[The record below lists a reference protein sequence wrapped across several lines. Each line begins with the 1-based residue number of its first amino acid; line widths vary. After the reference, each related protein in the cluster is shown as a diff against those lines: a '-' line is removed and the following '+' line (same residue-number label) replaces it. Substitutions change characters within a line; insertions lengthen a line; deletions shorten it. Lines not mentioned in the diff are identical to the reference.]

1 MRDLGLL
8 GESVFS
14 QWCASAGLTAN
25 GSSVDKTGWDFFVE
39 FDFHSKTNPHFST
52 VHEAAFECKVQVKA
66 TDKQARKLAIKLSNL
81 KRLVTAPMPAFFVFI
96 EFDGGESAQ
105 RAFLVHVDEA
115 LSFSILRRLHE
126 EEEKGEAHLFNK
138 KTMTINYGSNHLLAS
153 TSGEA
158 LRSAMRAHMGPSMSD
173 YVAKKN
179 AYLDA
184 AGFENGF
191 AQVTISAEGAE
202 NITKLVNMSLGL
214 EKDADISSMVGFKQR
229 FGRKSLIPFVDEEN
243 VKLGMPGLKPS
254 LEGSLRCRT
263 DKLGPSLVFP
273 AKVYVSPF
281 NAMVPEA
288 MRRARIAL
296 EFFDLVFNPFTKE
309 STYKFSFD
317 ERLMNLGMLRDALKF
332 MEMLATPGKRIYSEL
347 TVGRRALMQFEI
359 ASPVMPFQFKTE
371 LDAVEAAARIISL
384 LGVSSNVQMSLAQ
397 ASRHASQWSEVEKVL
412 LADTR
417 QLMLEIPGYQPP
429 SSGRESLVCLSFFT
443 TPVGDIHIGVFM
455 TMIGKPLPADDGH
468 ALLPERKNIERIVI
482 CEPGE
487 HINSED
493 LVAAAIAIAQKY
505 SAEHEVTMLFE
516 LQTLKMPRFECQ
528 ATPENRM

>member
-1 MRDLGLL
+1 MRNLGRM

-25 GSSVDKTGWDFFVE
+25 NSSVDETGWDFFVE
-39 FDFHSKTNPHFST
+39 FDFHSKTSPQFST

-81 KRLVTAPMPAFFVFI
+81 KRLATAPMPAFFVFI

-115 LSFSILRRLHE
+115 MSFDILRRLHE
-126 EEEKGEAHLFNK
+126 EEERGGADLLNK
-138 KTMTINYGSNHLLAS
+138 KTMTINYDSSHMLES
-153 TSGEA
+153 PSGAA
-158 LRSAMRAHMGPSMSD
+158 LRSAMRVHMGPSMSD
-173 YVAKKN
+173 YVTRKN
-179 AYLDA
+179 AHLNA
-184 AGFENGF
+184 AGFEDGF
-191 AQVTISAEGAE
+191 AQMTISAEGPE
-202 NITKLVNMSLGL
+202 NMSKLVNMSLGL

-229 FGRKSLIPFVDEEN
+229 FGRKSLLPFVDEEN
-243 VKLGMPGLKPS
+243 VKLGMPDLKPS
-254 LEGSLRCRT
+254 FEGSLRCRT
-263 DKLGPSLVFP
+263 DKLGPSLTFP
-273 AKVYVSPF
+273 AKVYFSPF
-281 NAMVPEA
+281 NPIVPEE
-288 MRRARIAL
+288 MRRARIAV
-296 EFFDLVFNPFTKE
+296 EFFDLVFNPFTNE

-317 ERLMNLGMLRDALKF
+317 EKPMSLGMLKDALKF
-332 MEMLATPGKRIYSEL
+332 MEMLAKPAQRIYSEL
-347 TVGRRALMQFEI
+347 TVGQRSMMQFEI
-359 ASPVMPFQFKTE
+359 ASPGMPFKLGTE

-384 LGVSSNVQMSLAQ
+384 LGISSNVQMSLAQ
-397 ASRHASQWSEVEKVL
+397 ASRHASRWIEMEKVL
-412 LADTR
+412 LADTK
-417 QLMLEIPGYQPP
+417 QLMLEIPGYQTP

-443 TPVGDIHIGVFM
+443 TPVGNINVGVFM

-487 HINSED
+487 QINSED

-505 SAEHEVTMLFE
+505 ASEHEVTMLFE

-528 ATPENRM
+528 ATPEDRM